1 MQMEEFYPFFL
12 IIFVGV
18 FFSMVFRR
26 MHVPWVVGL
35 ILGGLFVGPT
45 VLGLVGPTPAASFI
59 AQIGLMFL
67 MFIAG
72 LEARPSNF
80 KDFQFKLFTLALING
95 LVPFAIGFG
104 LTLYFGYDIIAALLV
119 GIIFISS
126 SIAIVIPALE
136 RTGLI
141 HTRLGQSVIMT
152 SVIQDIGSLILLS
165 IVLQNI
171 DPVTTLPLYIFY
183 PLVFAA
189 LIVFRLLI
197 PAVHKL
203 LTLGIDR
210 SKDVFQQDFR
220 VAFLIL
226 LGTVIVFEFLGLH
239 SIVAAFFAGFVLS
252 GALKDSGC
260 KLRENIHT
268 VSYGVFI
275 PAFFIL
281 VGIETDISILAT
293 SEKALILA
301 GALIAGSVLS
311 KFISGWVGAR
321 MVGFTGN
328 QSLLFAVSSIPQLS
342 TTLAVAF
349 TALSLGI
356 IDESLLAAMVALSI
370 LTVVVSPTLMRLFE
384 KKIHDAV

>member
-1 MQMEEFYPFFL
+1 MEELYPFFL

-26 MHVPWVVGL
+26 MHMPWVVGL

-45 VLGLVGPTPAASFI
+45 VLGIVHSTPSASFI

-80 KDFQFKLFTLALING
+80 KDFQFKLFALAFING
-95 LVPFAIGFG
+95 ALPFAAGFG
-104 LTLYFGYDIIAALLV
+104 LTLYFGYDAIAALLV
-119 GIIFISS
+119 GIIFVSS

-165 IVLQNI
+165 ILLQNI
-171 DPVTTLPLYIFY
+171 DPVTALPLYIFY
-183 PLVFAA
+183 PLVFAT
-189 LIVFRLLI
+189 LIVFRLII

-203 LTLGIDR
+203 LTLGLDT

-226 LGTVIVFEFLGLH
+226 LGTVIAFEFLGLH
-239 SIVAAFFAGFVLS
+239 AIVAAFFAGLVLS

-260 KLRENIHT
+260 KLREKIHT

-281 VGIETDISILAT
+281 VGVETDISILA
-293 SEKALILA
+293 SNQSALILA
-301 GALIAGSVLS
+301 GVLIAGSIVS
-311 KFISGWVGAR
+311 KFVSGWIGAR
-321 MVGFTGN
+321 MVGFTGD

-349 TALSLGI
+349 TALSLDI

-370 LTVVVSPTLMRLFE
+370 LTVIASPGLMRLFE
-384 KKIHDAV
+384 RRIHNAV